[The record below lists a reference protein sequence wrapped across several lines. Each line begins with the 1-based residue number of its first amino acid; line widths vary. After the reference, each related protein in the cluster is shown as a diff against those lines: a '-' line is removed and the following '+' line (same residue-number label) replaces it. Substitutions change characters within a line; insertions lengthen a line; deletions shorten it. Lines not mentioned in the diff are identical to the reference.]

1 MPPPWNELP
10 SKGQSDVAACERE
23 NVTPTDVPVPPGTA
37 GTDCS
42 RFGSGWHSMDSSGNC
57 FSPSMT
63 EYQTPAGA
71 LQSCTTSSV
80 YGCTGSPS
88 TNTYQP
94 PTGQKEQVWNN
105 LGLRSWIRTDA
116 DTARI
121 ETLKQ
126 ACANVRSQDN
136 VWKPEAGTQSSVDF
150 GMPDFVKC
158 GTANACTSTQ
168 YFDGSSCTTR
178 TSQNTAPGSSCTAG
192 QYWNGSACVAS
203 TTPTTP
209 TTQTWTQP
217 VSGSCSSELIGLLD
231 SGCHNMGNAW
241 FNGPMTRYV
250 LPGTSVARD
259 CSISS
264 IPSCPGSYAQ
274 PTTGGCVSGQYW
286 NGSSCVNTS
295 TTDTAPSCGSG
306 QYWNGSSCVT
316 SPPPCSAGQ
325 YWNGSSCVTS
335 STSYSS
341 DPQTACAQA
350 GGTWESASS
359 YCRMPGSTSY
369 SSDPQT
375 ACAQAGE
382 HGRAQAIIVE
392 CRAILRHHQP
402 LAVQDYIGT
411 VARAWHLLPPFRIS
425 VRKTMTGTAV
435 PVHWHSVLVLRNT
448 PQTQYRRFLVSLACN
463 SWRFD
468 ASCFDGRAPAIVRGD
483 ILCA

>member
-1 MPPPWNELP
+1 MPPPWAELP

-23 NVTPTDVPVPPGTA
+23 NSIPTDVPVPPGTT
-37 GTDCS
+37 GTDCA
-42 RFGSGWHSMDSSGNC
+42 RYGSGWHSMDSSGNC
-57 FSPSMT
+57 FSPSMN
-63 EYQTPAGA
+63 EYKNPAGT
-71 LQSCTTSSV
+71 LQSCSTSSV
-80 YGCTGSPS
+80 YGCPGSPA
-88 TNTYQP
+88 TAVYQP
-94 PTGQKEQVWNN
+94 PTGQKEQVWNT

-126 ACANVRSQDN
+126 ACTNVRSQDN
-136 VWKPEAGTQSSVDF
+136 VWKPEAGTQSSPDF

-158 GTANACTSTQ
+158 GSANACTATQ
-168 YFDGSSCTTR
+168 YFDGSSCTAR
-178 TSQNTAPGSSCTAG
+178 TSQNTTPNTTPGPSCTGGQYWDGSSCVT
-192 QYWNGSACVAS
+192 STTS
-203 TTPTTP
+203 TTP
-209 TTQTWTQP
+209 TWTQP

-369 SSDPQT
+369 SSDPSQ
-375 ACAQAGE
+375 ACAQAGGTWE
-382 HGRAQAIIVE
+382 SASNY
-392 CRAILRHHQP
+392 CRMPGYTPPSSTSCGSGLYW
-402 LAVQDYIGT
+402 DGSSC
-411 VARAWHLLPPFRIS
+411 VASSPPIS
-425 VRKTMTGTAV
+425 YFCPKNHDWNG
-435 PVHWHSVLVLRNT
+435 SSC
-448 PQTQYRRFLVSLACN
+448 SLAQRSGIEKYTAN
-463 SWRFD
+463 
-468 ASCFDGRAPAIVRGD
+468 AISAFLSLFG
-483 ILCA
+483 L